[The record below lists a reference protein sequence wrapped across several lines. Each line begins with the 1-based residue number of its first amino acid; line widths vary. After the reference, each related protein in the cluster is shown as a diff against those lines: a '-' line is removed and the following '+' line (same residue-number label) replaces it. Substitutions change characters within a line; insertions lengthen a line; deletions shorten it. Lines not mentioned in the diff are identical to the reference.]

1 MKKVIVLL
9 VAVFMMCSFVSTA
22 FAQDM
27 QLPGTGKGEENAN
40 IAVGINPYPLIYGLI
55 LGGFGIGAGFEYQ
68 FLPFLSAE
76 ANVSYLGWS
85 YTGWYGEYGYSM
97 FNIMVGAK
105 WYLMHTIFDMETAVN
120 GPFAGLLLG
129 ADIIGYTYASVS
141 ETAFFFDIMP
151 VVGYKWNF
159 MGGKG
164 FFVEPSVGYKIA
176 IGDTDAV
183 DYDPSEFYY
192 NLKIG
197 WSF

>member
-22 FAQDM
+22 FAQDV
-27 QLPGTGKGEENAN
+27 QLPGTGKGDENAN
-40 IAVGINPYPLIYGLI
+40 IAVGIDPYWLISGLL
-55 LGGFGIGAGFEYQ
+55 LGGFGIGASFEYQ

-76 ANVSYLGWS
+76 ASVGYVGASYELWS
-85 YTGWYGEYGYSM
+85 YKIAYSQ
-97 FNIMVGAK
+97 FSFLVGAK
-105 WYLMHTIFDMETAVN
+105 WYLMHTIAQTETAVN
-120 GPFAGLLLG
+120 GPFAGMMIG
-129 ADIIGYTYASVS
+129 GDILSYTYGDDSNS
-141 ETAFFFDIMP
+141 TFFFDIMP

-176 IGDTDAV
+176 IGNLEG
-183 DYDPSEFYY
+183 YDVSTGGFYY
-192 NLKIG
+192 NLKLG